1 MQPDS
6 RVPRT
11 PQNKLQ
17 TVTNVLFNDAT
28 VDPAWTQ
35 VKNIVNFI
43 KYSKKY
49 TTSSLQVR
57 AKTAFYLACV
67 MEEDADLEE
76 RESNR
81 VQRNLTELC
90 IGPDLLNLAFHQD
103 EASEYVAR

>member
-1 MQPDS
+1 MQLDS
-6 RVPRT
+6 RVLRT

-35 VKNIVNFI
+35 VKNIENFI
-43 KYSKKY
+43 KYSRKY
-49 TTSSLQVR
+49 ATSSLQVR

-67 MEEDADLEE
+67 MEEDADLTE

-81 VQRNLTELC
+81 VQMNLTELT
-90 IGPDLLNLAFHQD
+90 PAP
-103 EASEYVAR
+103 